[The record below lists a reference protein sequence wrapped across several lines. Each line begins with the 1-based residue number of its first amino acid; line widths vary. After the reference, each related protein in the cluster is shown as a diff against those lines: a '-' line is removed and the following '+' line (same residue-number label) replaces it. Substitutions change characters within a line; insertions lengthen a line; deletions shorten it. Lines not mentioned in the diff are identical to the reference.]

1 MSHTM
6 TLRMLVS
13 STPKVCSMDMSDFSR
28 IVDVAP
34 DHIPQLVIID
44 PAEPLDL
51 FHRHAL

>member
-1 MSHTM
+1 M
-6 TLRMLVS
+6 TFADACLINAQGLQHGHVQI
-13 STPKVCSMDMSDFSR
+13 FSR